1 MKKKLLYRITSIICA
16 LALLFSAF
24 NGLSFKTEAAGKTL
38 ASLGYVRMTPNDFG
52 FTDGDYTSG
61 NHMGKATTHT
71 YLDSKVSMHK
81 KYVDMDV
88 SFSGTAVGTDSINLA
103 SADGWGGIRIGVS
116 GTEFCVF
123 DAYKGVESGLS
134 FSASELGLTNIS
146 DAFNLKLG
154 FELGA
159 FSDAT
164 TCKSIKVTAWTGST
178 YLGEKTF
185 TNVQKAGHG
194 MAVYTSAATIHVA
207 APKTQIRPED
217 YGFSRITTE
226 DFGFGDATFTKGW
239 TTGDHGAGTY
249 LNGTSLDM
257 KYFDMD
263 LAFNSTNSNTHIN
276 LASTDGWLGVRI
288 MMSNSWFD
296 GKTRLCVMNAGSG
309 DITTGYYFEAAE
321 LGLTD
326 ITDAFNLKL
335 GLDLG
340 TIDASYTCDSVTMH
354 LWINDKYMGTKTMAN
369 VTGVG
374 HTIGI
379 CANDT
384 SQSVTISTPFRTRLT
399 SSDFSFADG
408 HWTSGTHGSAS
419 TPHSYGTYP
428 ASVDG
433 KYLDVNVR
441 YGKNN
446 TTSDN
451 LLYLANAGWDGIGVS
466 MTDGKLIFIGQTGG
480 FKKTFDA
487 DAYGL
492 VPGRRFNL
500 KLYTRKIA
508 TRANGTNDVMLRA
521 KVNNQELPLMLVTSI
536 ASIGNSMAVYTP
548 NGSIATQKTTA
559 ANNAFTF
566 TLDED
571 YSKVYASTKNV
582 EVVLQ
587 PSIHVIGDYDKAMYT
602 GLTVQTSTT
611 TFTPVMTKT
620 NRGALTFT
628 IPADYIA
635 SGGSTVT
642 VKAGTLK
649 NVEHTVTMDLSANYS
664 FYVNGYGISAGSA
677 LTMVA
682 NQQPVTIA
690 GGTILAPTMTTTDS
704 LSAGVGNLYA
714 TNNPNEG
721 IFVGGIKDEDAYLT
735 KDSATS
741 YTIHLSM
748 TPVKSELLVING
760 TFTVGSQ
767 MVNFATATAVW
778 SQSGAWVSGASS
790 GRLVTIWESYDAT
803 DTPYII
809 KTQNTTVDGVAV
821 AVNTPLIEERSGSNP
836 YKIERTIGNV
846 TVAQDLILTRTAHT
860 GESKT
865 DAVLPTEIVGPT
877 GSGRHITSV
886 AATAKGTTV
895 IGMSDTKNN
904 YQPNAAV
911 FDDYG
916 FDYVLDF
923 DSDRRLKILQITD
936 TQIID
941 SAQQRYEGRL
951 GDFWTTAW
959 APEKMDEVLFS
970 YIRELL
976 KKTNPD
982 LILLTG
988 DIIYGEF
995 DDNGTALQALV
1006 KCMEDLKVPWAPVY
1020 GNHDNESNMGVLW
1033 QNKQFEDAKYCL
1045 FNRRHAIGGNGNY
1058 SIGISRNG
1066 SLERVIYMLD
1076 SNGCAHA
1083 STVKDTDQVITTVGM
1098 TDAQREWYYHMA
1110 LQTNALAGKTV
1121 PNMLGYHIQPNEV
1134 VEAYEA
1140 ADYQWGDNASQ
1151 IHYTIGE
1158 DVEAQAGDSGFKNTG
1173 DFGGLHEEKHLLEY
1187 MNKTGGDGVFLG
1199 HIHNVSTS
1207 VSYSGVRW
1215 TFGLKTG
1222 TYDSSP
1228 SKVGGTV
1235 IQLNSNSSKFTVT
1248 HVPVTPSSYEVT
1260 EVVTQEPV
1268 HYDLAQGPYL
1278 LKGENVEVDGLSG
1291 YTGWELDEPGDYEV
1305 ASMHDE
1311 VQYKKTVSLF
1321 YVGDVNLNGTAGE
1334 TSDWA
1339 RLEALVYDPDV
1350 TDSVKTLRAV
1360 QYAADLDNDGKVGFT
1375 DVHLAQS
1382 IIKGETTLDAVI
1394 EKYYVPVLT
1403 YDYIGGDEVM
1413 PITGSFGPYK
1423 SHGYDYA
1430 TDDIYKKIKDV
1441 GINMINNT
1449 WNDFQDDKDA
1459 IHDILAMQDKYHI
1472 GILVSDRKVNP
1483 LVDIDSNAN
1492 YYLVEGA
1499 NVLSA
1504 TEMAQ
1509 QMGHYSTHE
1518 SYLGNYVLS
1527 GPLPDEEGIRV
1538 NGKEYMEMQYYADTL
1553 RVLNSYSNGQGFI
1566 NMLGSPSFGNNR
1578 DTYTAYVEELIKRTK
1593 PAVLTGDAYP
1603 FDLAGCDA
1611 TNAVPYFVTLDII
1624 RNASLKHDIPFWA
1637 YVSAGGDNRTDM
1649 NTSVTDEDRIPS
1661 EAETYWNASTV
1672 LALGAKG
1679 IEWFPLIQPYYYAYN
1694 GSEDVFDTDRQGLI
1708 DMNGELNEFYYWAK
1722 DVNEH
1727 VAAIDEVL
1735 MRSESAGVIVTEGH
1749 GFTQMG
1755 LSGMSAKLN
1764 ATVDDTA
1771 WDGHHLTAVE
1781 TDNKEYGAMVGCF
1794 TYRETEAYYVVNYD
1808 VTKEQ
1813 TITLKLDGSYD
1824 YRQIA
1829 DAKETYGTSDTITLT
1844 IPAGKGVLIALE
1856 DRIVTFDSVNEY
1868 RGTIGYSG
1876 AGGSTVMCER
1886 SIDTTTETSSY
1897 AAPDAEPGYIF
1908 AGWYSPDID
1917 TGSALTYDDLDR
1929 TNYLKTDIQTGKAI
1943 AKFVPDETLMVKAQ
1957 IRDNATD
1964 NTKKD
1969 IRFATTVDNL
1979 EYYKMG
1985 YDITIEGRAKTT
1997 NYSRWVYS
2005 YLKADGKDYKPN
2017 VWCQYSQWFKAYL
2030 LRGVPESGFDTPIT
2044 AQPFWITWD
2053 GTKVYADPVTKTV
2066 REGLE

>member
-1 MKKKLLYRITSIICA
+1 MKRMKKHMAKIV
-16 LALLFSAF
+16 ALLCAVAMVINVFY
-24 NGLSFKTEAAGKTL
+24 GIGFKTEAAEKTP
-38 ASLGYVRMTPNDFG
+38 ASLGYARLTPGDFG
-52 FTDGDYTSG
+52 FADGEYTST
-61 NHMGKATTHT
+61 NHMGKATNHT
-71 YLDSKVSMHK
+71 FLELPHSLHK

-88 SFSGTAVGTDSINLA
+88 AISGNASGENAINIA
-103 SADGWGGIRIGVS
+103 SADGWGGIRVGVS
-116 GTEFCVF
+116 GTKICIF
-123 DAYKGVESGLS
+123 DAYKGVESGLA
-134 FSASELGLTNIS
+134 FSADALGLTSTS
-146 DAFNLKLG
+146 DFFNLKLG
-154 FELGA
+154 FEYGA

-164 TCKSIKVTAWTGST
+164 TCKTLKVTVWAKDA
-178 YLGEKTF
+178 YMGEKTF
-185 TNVQKAGHG
+185 SNVEKAGHG
-194 MAVYTSAATIHVA
+194 MGVYTSTSTIRLES
-207 APKTQIRPED
+207 PKTQIRPED
-217 YGFSRITTE
+217 YGFSRVTTE

-239 TTGDHGAGTY
+239 ATGDHGAGMY
-249 LNGTSLDM
+249 LHGTSLDM

-263 LAFNSTNSNTHIN
+263 LAFNSTNGNTHIN
-276 LASTDGWLGVRI
+276 LASTDGWHGVRV

-296 GKTRLCVMNAGSG
+296 GKTRLCIMNAGSG

-321 LGLTD
+321 LGLAD

-340 TIDASYTCDSVTMH
+340 TIDANNTCDSVTMH

-369 VTGVG
+369 VTGIAHG
-374 HTIGI
+374 IGI
-379 CANDT
+379 CANDA
-384 SQSVTISTPFRTRLT
+384 SQSVTIATPFRTRIT
-399 SSDFSFADG
+399 SADFSFKEG
-408 HWTSGTHGSAS
+408 NWTSGTHGTTS

-428 ASVDG
+428 ASADG
-433 KYLDVNVR
+433 KYLDINIR
-441 YGKNN
+441 YGKKN

-451 LLYLANAGWDGIGVS
+451 LLYLADAGWNGIGIGMVG
-466 MTDGKLIFIGQTGG
+466 GKLIFDGQTGTG
-480 FKKTFDA
+480 EYSYNA

-492 VPGRRFNL
+492 VPGRMFNL
-500 KLYTRKIA
+500 KLYTKKIA
-508 TRANGTNDVMLRA
+508 TRADGMNDVLLRA
-521 KVNNQELPLMLVTSI
+521 KVNNQDLPLMKFTGIS
-536 ASIGNSMAVYTP
+536 AIGNSMGVYTP
-548 NGSIATQKTTA
+548 NGSIATKGATA
-559 ANNAFTF
+559 VNNAFTF
-566 TLDED
+566 ALDED
-571 YSKVYASTKNV
+571 YSKVYASTKEV
-582 EVVLQ
+582 EVVLK

-602 GLTVQTSTT
+602 GLKVQTSTT
-611 TFTPVMTKT
+611 TFTPVMKKT

-635 SGGSTVT
+635 ADGSTVT
-642 VKAGTLK
+642 VKAGALK
-649 NVEHTVTMDLSANYS
+649 NVEHTVTMDLSADYS

-690 GGTILAPTMTTTDS
+690 GGTIQAPTMTTTDT
-704 LSAGVGNLYA
+704 LAAGVGNLYA
-714 TNNPNEG
+714 VKNPNEG
-721 IFVGGIKDEDAYLT
+721 VFVGGIKDEDAYLT

-748 TPVKSELLVING
+748 TPVTSEVLVING

-767 MVNFATATAVW
+767 MVKFATASAVW
-778 SQSGAWVSGASS
+778 STSGAWVSGASS
-790 GRLVTIWESYDAT
+790 GRLVTIWETYDAT

-821 AVNTPLIEERSGSNP
+821 ALNTPLMEERSGSNP

-860 GESKT
+860 GASKT
-865 DAVLPTEIVGPT
+865 DAVLPTEIIGTT

-886 AATAKGTTV
+886 TASSKGTTV
-895 IGMSDTKNN
+895 IGMSDTNN
-904 YQPNAAV
+904 GYQPKAAN
-911 FDDYG
+911 FDNYG

-923 DSDRRLKILQITD
+923 DSDRRLKVLQITD

-941 SAQQRYEGRL
+941 SAQQRTADRL
-951 GDFWTTAW
+951 GEFWTTAW
-959 APEKMDEVLFS
+959 APEKMDENLFS

-988 DIIYGEF
+988 DLIYGEF

-1006 KCMEDLKVPWAPVY
+1006 KCMEDLKVPWAPIY

-1066 SLERVIYMLD
+1066 SLERVIYMMD
-1076 SNGCAHA
+1076 SNGCTHA
-1083 STVKDTDQVITTVGM
+1083 STVKDADQVITAVGM
-1098 TDAQREWYYHMA
+1098 TQAQREWYYHMA
-1110 LQTNALAGKTV
+1110 LQTNALAGRTV
-1121 PNMLGYHIQPNEV
+1121 PNMLGFHIQTNEV
-1134 VEAYEA
+1134 VEAAEA
-1140 ADYQWGDNASQ
+1140 AGYQWGGDDAHLN
-1151 IHYTIGE
+1151 YTIGE
-1158 DVEAQAGDSGFKNTG
+1158 DVEAQAGDSGFKNVAYS
-1173 DFGGLHEEKHLLEY
+1173 GGTHEEKHLLEY

-1235 IQLNSNSSKFTVT
+1235 IQLNADSSKFTVT

-1260 EVVTQEPV
+1260 DTVRQSPV
-1268 HYDLAQGPYL
+1268 HYDLAKGPYL

-1311 VQYKKTVSLF
+1311 VQYVKTVSLF
-1321 YVGDVNLNGTAGE
+1321 YVGDVNLNGKAGE
-1334 TSDWA
+1334 ASDWA
-1339 RLEALVYDPDV
+1339 RLEAMVYDPDV
-1350 TDSVKTLRAV
+1350 IDSVKTLKAT

-1382 IIKGETTLDAVI
+1382 IVKGETTLDAVI

-1423 SHGYDYA
+1423 SHGYDFA

-1449 WNDFQDDKDA
+1449 WNDFQDDKSA
-1459 IHDILAMQDKYHI
+1459 IHDILKMQDKYNI
-1472 GILVSDRKVNP
+1472 GILISDRAVNP
-1483 LVDIDSNAN
+1483 IIDIDSNGS
-1492 YYLVEGA
+1492 YYLVDGA

-1509 QMGHYSTHE
+1509 AMGHYSTHE

-1527 GPLPDEEGIRV
+1527 GPLPDEAGVRA

-1553 RVLNSYSNGQGFI
+1553 RVLNSYANGQGFI
-1566 NMLGSPSFGNNR
+1566 NMLGSPTFGNNR
-1578 DTYTAYVEELIKRTK
+1578 DTYKAYVEELIKRTK

-1603 FDLAGCDA
+1603 FDLSGCDA

-1624 RNASLKHDIPFWA
+1624 RNASLEYDIPFWS
-1637 YVSAGGDNRTDM
+1637 YVSAGGDNRPDEHTGLTDQ
-1649 NTSVTDEDRIPS
+1649 DRIPS

-1694 GSEDVFDTDRQGLI
+1694 GSNEEFDTDRQGLI
-1708 DMNGELNEFYYWAK
+1708 DMNGENNVYYDWAK
-1722 DVNEH
+1722 NVNEH
-1727 VAAIDEVL
+1727 VTAIDEVL
-1735 MRSESAGVIVTEGH
+1735 MRSQSAGVIMTEGH
-1749 GFTQMG
+1749 GFTQMS

-1764 ATVDDTA
+1764 ATVDNTA
-1771 WDGHHLTAVE
+1771 WEGHHLKAVE

-1794 TYRETEAYYVVNYD
+1794 DYRETEAYYVVNYD

-1844 IPAGKGVLIALE
+1844 IPAGKGILIALE
-1856 DRIVTFDSVNEY
+1856 DRTVAFDSVSEY
-1868 RGTIGYSG
+1868 RGTIGF
-1876 AGGSTVMCER
+1876 AGEDGSTLTCER
-1886 SIDTTTETSSY
+1886 SIDLANEISSY
-1897 AAPDAEPGYIF
+1897 AAPDAEPGYVF
-1908 AGWYSPDID
+1908 AGWYVDGTARED
-1917 TGSALTYDDLDR
+1917 MDR
-1929 TNYLKTDIQTGKAI
+1929 TNYLGTDVQSGRAL
-1943 AKFVPDETLMVKAQ
+1943 AKFLPDETLMVKAQ
-1957 IRDNATD
+1957 NQINPNDSSKRDL
-1964 NTKKD
+1964 
-1969 IRFATTVDNL
+1969 RFVTTVDNL
-1979 EYYKMG
+1979 EYYHMG
-1985 YDITIEGRAKTT
+1985 YDVTVGDRSTITNK
-1997 NYSRWVYS
+1997 SRWVYS
-2005 YLKADGKDYKPN
+2005 ELLAEGKTRTPDE
-2017 VWCQYSQWFKAYL
+2017 WCQFSNWFKAVHIT
-2030 LRGVPESGFDTPIT
+2030 GFPESMFDTPVT
-2044 AQPFWITWD
+2044 ASPFWITWD
-2053 GTKVYADPVTKTV
+2053 GTKVYGDSVTKTINQ
-2066 REGLE
+2066 GLQ